1 MQLCCVLS
9 LLNRRYGKLEPGAPN
24 SGVLQ
29 ETGFGV
35 SFPNYIVDVQK
46 NIDGGCVVTQPKQ
59 SHIDIPVCV

>member
-1 MQLCCVLS
+1 MVF
-9 LLNRRYGKLEPGAPN
+9 RYGKLEPGAPN

-46 NIDGGCVVTQPKQ
+46 NKDGGCVLT
-59 SHIDIPVCV
+59 